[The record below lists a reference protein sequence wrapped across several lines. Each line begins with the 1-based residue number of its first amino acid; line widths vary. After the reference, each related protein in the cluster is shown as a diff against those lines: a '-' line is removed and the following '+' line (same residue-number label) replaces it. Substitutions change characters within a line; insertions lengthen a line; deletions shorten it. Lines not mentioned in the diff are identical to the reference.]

1 MSICAGQ
8 SISVGTQT
16 YTTSGIYR
24 DTFST
29 VGCDS
34 VRILNLTV
42 NGQKKDSTVL
52 SICNGQSITIGSKTY
67 SSTGIYRDTFPTLS
81 CDSIHIINLSVTNIK
96 RDSIALSICAGQSIT
111 IGAKTYSANGVYSDT
126 FSTTGCDSIRVL
138 TLQVTAPTFDTV
150 SQSICAHQSI
160 SIGTKTYTSTGTY
173 IDTFSTPHCDSI
185 RVLNLI
191 VEKEK
196 SDTVPLHFC
205 EGEQFT
211 IGSKTYT
218 QSGFYTDTFNT
229 SSCDSFR
236 TLEIYVSQRPIA
248 QIIASNT
255 YVLPGDTVQLNTDSD
270 ALYSYLWTSNATI
283 NNNTI
288 ANPVASIESSTWI
301 IVQVTDT
308 NNCRTYD
315 SIYITL
321 QDCESSIYIPNA
333 FTPNG
338 DNTNDGY
345 RIYGNCIQLNQLLIF
360 NRWGEKVWETKD
372 MEKEWNGYYKG
383 ALQPSGVYVYWL
395 SYNQMTTKN
404 NVGKE
409 VKGSITL
416 IR

>member
-8 SISVGTQT
+8 SISVGTKT

-24 DTFST
+24 DTFPT
-29 VGCDS
+29 IGCDS
-34 VRILNLTV
+34 IRILNLT
-42 NGQKKDSTVL
+42 
-52 SICNGQSITIGSKTY
+52 
-67 SSTGIYRDTFPTLS
+67 
-81 CDSIHIINLSVTNIK
+81 VTNIK
-96 RDSIALSICAGQSIT
+96 RDSIVQIICAGQSIT
-111 IGAKTYSANGVYSDT
+111 IGTKTYNSTGIYSDT
-126 FSTTGCDSIRVL
+126 FSTASCDSIRVL
-138 TLQVTAPTFDTV
+138 LLEVAAPTFDTV

-160 SIGTKTYTSTGTY
+160 SIGPKAYTSSGTY
-173 IDTFSTPHCDSI
+173 IDTFSTIYCDSI
-185 RVLNLI
+185 RVLNLV

-211 IGSKTYT
+211 IGNKTYS

-236 TLEIYVSQRPIA
+236 TFYILVFPRPVA
-248 QIIASNT
+248 QITASNT
-255 YVLPGDTVQLNTDSD
+255 YVLPGDTVQLNTDSN
-270 ALYSYLWTSNATI
+270 ALYSYLWTPNATI
-283 NNNTI
+283 NNITI
-288 ANPVASIESSTWI
+288 ANPVANIASSTWI
-301 IVQVTDT
+301 TVQVTDT
-308 NNCRTYD
+308 NNCKTYD
-315 SIYITL
+315 SLFIMA

-338 DNTNDGY
+338 DNINDGY

-372 MEKEWNGYYKG
+372 MEKEWNGNFKDV
-383 ALQPSGVYVYWL
+383 LQPSGVYVYWL
-395 SYNQMTTKN
+395 SYNTMTTQN